1 MPVRKYVLSPKRVDG
16 AARKKLRRVADRARR
31 ENALKTWTR
40 AGAVLRYVE
49 GTPAADIAAE
59 LDSDRSTVARW
70 VAGYAQDGIPAL
82 TPKKPPGAVPKLPQD
97 QLLQVG
103 CLIEAGPEAAGFASG
118 VWTARMICALIE
130 ERFGVTYHW
139 KYVPELLHKLG
150 FSVQR
155 PRKRLSQADQQA
167 QEYWLR
173 KRLPELKKKPAAS
186 EQ

>member
-1 MPVRKYVLSPKRVDG
+1 M
-16 AARKKLRRVADRARR
+16 
-31 ENALKTWTR
+31 ALKKWPQPGPMRLKT
-40 AGAVLRYVE
+40 
-49 GTPAADIAAE
+49 
-59 LDSDRSTVARW
+59 DS
-70 VAGYAQDGIPAL
+70 
-82 TPKKPPGAVPKLPQD
+82 
-97 QLLQVG
+97 
-103 CLIEAGPEAAGFASG
+103 
-118 VWTARMICALIE
+118 CALIE